1 MASKNRSRAQLCGIG
16 VDHSLL
22 WNISSRGK
30 IGSPHILGVIS
41 NNNTVKLAN
50 LIMVSS
56 TLLKHLVATQSLAHY
71 LFYRF
76 FSRIFVVAVAASKLP
91 NLASCWVGQPATKS
105 SYYYKLGP
113 QSDRCFAT
121 KMETI
126 IEENGMKGA
135 LDETRTWLQ
144 LDYVREADYFA
155 TT

>member
-1 MASKNRSRAQLCGIG
+1 MASKNRSLAQLCGIG

-41 NNNTVKLAN
+41 NTVELAN
-50 LIMVSS
+50 LIMVSF
-56 TLLKHLVATQSLAHY
+56 TLLKHLVAKQSLEKC

-76 FSRIFVVAVAASKLP
+76 CERIFVVAVAASKFP
-91 NLASCWVGQPATKS
+91 NLASCWVGQPATVS
-105 SYYYKLGP
+105 SYYYKLEP

-144 LDYVREADYFA
+144 LDYVRKAEYLA